1 METPTG
7 LLTLKNRGLWF
18 TVLKMIQW
26 NNMILKKKKPLI
38 IKGLEQVR
46 GIEPPSQAWEACILP
61 MNYTCEQRYYI
72 PSKKKNQELSEKTYA
87 KGAGLGIALWKTVDN
102 LSKKTYTHKK

>member
-46 GIEPPSQAWEACILP
+46 GIEPPSQAWEACILFF
-61 MNYTCEQRYYI
+61 EIRQVL
-72 PSKKKNQELSEKTYA
+72 LSA
-87 KGAGLGIALWKTVDN
+87 IIR
-102 LSKKTYTHKK
+102 